1 MLSLS
6 LYQKKNM
13 NFRVLFFCACF
24 VVVNNSA
31 LAAKVVFNMTDNC
44 LKAQALLYELKL
56 DDADALLVKEATAN
70 SDNIAVKWL
79 SESVI
84 FLRIFTSEDQA
95 IYTKYNKQW
104 HKLIEDTEGLTF
116 NNAWYR
122 FILSDMFIHRGLIR
136 LKFNETFTAGSDIKS
151 AFKYLKENKKM
162 FPSFLPDNKNY
173 GFLTCAFSSVPSKYQ
188 WLAKLIGFEGDMT
201 TGLTEIEAYL
211 KSDLTV
217 KEHVWMK
224 LETAFIY
231 AMVQHHL
238 NKNSE
243 SAWKTIEPYTR
254 SFKTIVLENYMRAT
268 VANYSGKNDEM
279 LAVLIAKPSHFSG
292 TPFYYM
298 DYLLGLAKLRH
309 QDNDADVHFK
319 IFTVKYKGKNYLKS
333 AYRYLSWACQLK
345 NDATTAKTYY
355 SMAVKMGTAIIEE
368 DKQAERESAEA
379 IIWPVNILKARL
391 LYDGHYLDKSLA
403 LLNTIKESEL
413 THKKFKLELNYRKA
427 RVLHD
432 DNKLTDA
439 IPFYTKVIES
449 GKSES
454 YYYAAYSALQLGYI
468 YEKQSKK
475 ALAKQYFTMAKN
487 SFPNNKE
494 YVSSIEQKAKA
505 ALKRLGN

>member
-6 LYQKKNM
+6 LYKKNM
-13 NFRVLFFCACF
+13 MYRVLFFCALSF
-24 VVVNNSA
+24 GLSSD
-31 LAAKVVFNMTDNC
+31 LKAKVVFNMSDNC
-44 LKAQALLYELKL
+44 LKAQAYLYELKL
-56 DDADALLVKEATAN
+56 DEADKLLATEASAN
-70 SDNIAVKWL
+70 SENIAVNWL

-84 FLRIFTSEDQA
+84 FLRIFTSEDQDL
-95 IYTKYNKQW
+95 YNQKSKEW
-104 HKLIEDTEGLTF
+104 HKLIDKTEALTF

-122 FILSDMFIHRGLIR
+122 FILSDMYIHRGLIR

-188 WLAKLIGFEGDMT
+188 WLAKLIGFEGDMN
-201 TGLTEIEAYL
+201 TGLTEIETYL

-238 NKNSE
+238 NKNADI
-243 SAWKTIEPYTR
+243 AWKTIEPYTR
-254 SFKTIVLENYMRAT
+254 AYKTVVLENYMRAT
-268 VANYSGKNDEM
+268 VANYNGKNDEM
-279 LAVLIAKPSHFSG
+279 LAVLQQKPSYASG

-309 QDNDADVHFK
+309 QDKDADIHFK

-333 AYRYLSWACQLK
+333 AYRYLSWAYQLK
-345 NDATTAKTYY
+345 NDNATAKTYY
-355 SMAVKMGTAIIEE
+355 AMAVKLGIAVIEE
-368 DKQAERESAEA
+368 DKQAEREGAEA
-379 IIWPVNILKARL
+379 LVWPVNILKARL
-391 LYDGHYLDKSLA
+391 YYDGHYLDKA
-403 LLNTIKESEL
+403 LTTLNSVKEAEL
-413 THKKFKLELNYRKA
+413 THKKFKLELDYRKA
-427 RVLHD
+427 RIYHD
-432 DNKLTDA
+432 NNEANSA

-449 GKSES
+449 GKSEA
-454 YYYAAYSALQLGYI
+454 YYYAAYSALQLGFI
-468 YEKQSKK
+468 YEKQGKK
-475 ALAKQYFTMAKN
+475 TLAKQYFTMAKDK
-487 SFPNNKE
+487 FPANKE

-505 ALKRLGN
+505 GLKRIGK

>member
-1 MLSLS
+1 MLTLS
-6 LYQKKNM
+6 LYIKKNM
-13 NFRVLFFCACF
+13 SYRVLFFY
-24 VVVNNSA
+24 A
-31 LAAKVVFNMTDNC
+31 LFLGISQTANAGKTVFTMTDNC

-56 DDADALLVKEATAN
+56 DDADALLIKEAAAN
-70 SDNIAVKWL
+70 SDNIAVNWL

-84 FLRIFTSEDQA
+84 FLRIFTSEDQS
-95 IYTKYNKQW
+95 IYSNYAKQW
-104 HKLIEDTEGLTF
+104 HTLIEKTEALSF

-122 FILSDMFIHRGLIR
+122 FILSDMLIHRGLIR

-151 AFKYLKENKKM
+151 AFKHLKDNKKM

-173 GFLTCAFSSVPSKYQ
+173 GFLICAFSSVPSKYQ
-188 WLAKLIGFEGDMT
+188 WLAKLIGFEGDMSV
-201 TGLTEIEAYL
+201 GLAEIEAYL

-243 SAWKTIEPYTR
+243 IAWKTIDPYTK
-254 SFKTIVLENYMRAT
+254 SYKTIVLENYMRAT
-268 VANYSGKNDEM
+268 VANYSGRNDEM
-279 LAVLIAKPSHFSG
+279 LAVLSVKPSHFSG

-309 QDNDADVHFK
+309 QDSDADIYFK

-333 AYRYLSWACQLK
+333 AYRYLSWTCQLK
-345 NDATTAKTYY
+345 NDPATAKTYY
-355 SMAVKMGTAIIEE
+355 SMAVKLGTAIIEE
-368 DKQAERESAEA
+368 DKQAEREGAEA
-379 IIWPVNILKARL
+379 LIWPVNILKARL

-403 LLNTIKESEL
+403 ILNTIKESEL
-413 THKKFKLELNYRKA
+413 SHKKFKLELNYRKA

-432 DNKLTDA
+432 NNDLTSA
-439 IPFYTKVIES
+439 IPLYTKVIES
-449 GKSES
+449 GKSET

-468 YEKQSKK
+468 YEKQVNKV
-475 ALAKQYFTMAKN
+475 LAKQYFTMAKN

-505 ALKRLGN
+505 ALKRLGK